1 MIVKFEDE
9 DGVSYYDYVVH
20 ASKLN
25 GENIVK
31 LTRATLDHNLV
42 ANEFDH
48 GSVVILSDKGVILSQ
63 YDLGP
68 KPANDG

>member
-31 LTRATLDHNLV
+31 LTRATL
-42 ANEFDH
+42 AAW
-48 GSVVILSDKGVILSQ
+48 S
-63 YDLGP
+63 Y
-68 KPANDG
+68 

>member
-9 DGVSYYDYVVH
+9 DGASYFDYVVH
-20 ASKLN
+20 VSKLN

-42 ANEFDH
+42 GSELDH
-48 GSVVILSDKGVILSQ
+48 GSVLILSDKGVIIAK